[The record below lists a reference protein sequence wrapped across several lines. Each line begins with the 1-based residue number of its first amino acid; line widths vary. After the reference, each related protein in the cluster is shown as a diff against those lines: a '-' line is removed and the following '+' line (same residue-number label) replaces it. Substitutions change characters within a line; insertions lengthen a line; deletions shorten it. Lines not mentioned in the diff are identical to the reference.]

1 MKSTIRVAFGSVPKD
16 GGTFTFY
23 RNLRLGLAAH
33 GIDLRCISLGRH
45 DARLWDSNYAD
56 EGCTQLVPHA
66 VGLKAQAQ
74 AFVEWCAQERIDIA
88 IGINSAAILS
98 ALPHLPERVRVM
110 ARCANAFDHGYRIT
124 MSGRE
129 RMTRIVAL
137 SPRLR
142 DDLVQ
147 SYGADPEKVRL
158 IPNGIIRDPF
168 EAAAVRKRGQGDRL
182 ELAFLGRL
190 EHTQKGVM
198 HIPGI
203 VAALNARGV
212 SYRLRIAGKGRHGN
226 ALRAA
231 LKRSVDAGRVE
242 FLGALNPSDIPEFLA
257 ESDAFVFTSNFE
269 GMPNA
274 LLEAMM
280 AGVVPVCFNIPGITD
295 FMIKHEN
302 TGMLCMKGDVESFA
316 DMIGML
322 ALDRDKLV
330 LMHKAVAA
338 EARKRF
344 STEIAAKS
352 YELLFREIMAE
363 APPPWTPRRWSD
375 FEPDPNFPQ
384 TWRRFIPPAVKEKW
398 RLVTDLLRQERA

>member
-1 MKSTIRVAFGSVPKD
+1 MSKMNSTIRVAFGSVPKD

-23 RNLRLGLAAH
+23 RNLRLGLEAH
-33 GIDLRCISLGRH
+33 GIDLRCVSLGRH
-45 DARLWDSNYAD
+45 DAQLWDSTYAD

-66 VGLKAQAQ
+66 VGLKVQAQ

-88 IGINSAAILS
+88 IGINSAAVLS
-98 ALPHLPERVRVM
+98 AFPHLPEHVRVM

-147 SYGADPEKVRL
+147 SYGADPEKIRL
-158 IPNGIIRDPF
+158 IPNGIMRDPF
-168 EAAAVRKRGQGDRL
+168 EAAAVRKRGQGGHL

-190 EHTQKGVM
+190 EHRQKGVM
-198 HIPGI
+198 HLPDI
-203 VAALNARGV
+203 VAALDARGV
-212 SYRLRIAGKGRHGN
+212 SYRLRIAGKGKHGS

-231 LKRSVDAGRVE
+231 LATSVNAGSVE
-242 FLGALNPSDIPEFLA
+242 FLGAIGPSKIPEFLA
-257 ESDAFVFTSNFE
+257 ESDVFVFTSSFE

-295 FMIKHEN
+295 FMIEHDN
-302 TGMLCMKGDVESFA
+302 TGMLCMQGDVEGFA
-316 DMIGML
+316 DLIGVLDMDRGKL
-322 ALDRDKLV
+322 AM
-330 LMHKAVAA
+330 MHKAVAA

-344 STEIAAKS
+344 TTEIAAKR
-352 YELLFREIMAE
+352 YELLFREVMAE

-384 TWRRFIPPAVKEKW
+384 TWRRFIPPALKDKL
-398 RLVTDLLRQERA
+398 RLAADLLR